1 MFLQENNVY
10 CLAMPVSVADPRQ
23 PSEEDGKS
31 ADVVRGEVPSHGAR
45 DELHE
50 RPRHDDC
57 HR

>member
-1 MFLQENNVY
+1 
-10 CLAMPVSVADPRQ
+10 MPVSVADPRQ

-31 ADVVRGEVPSHGAR
+31 ADVVCGEVPSHGAR

-50 RPRHDDC
+50 RPRHDDR